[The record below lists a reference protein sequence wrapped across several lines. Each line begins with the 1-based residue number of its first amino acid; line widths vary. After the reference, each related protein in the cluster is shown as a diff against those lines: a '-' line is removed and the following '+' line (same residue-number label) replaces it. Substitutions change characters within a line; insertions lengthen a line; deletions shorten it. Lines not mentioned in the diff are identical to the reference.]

1 VQLPEP
7 SDLTKP
13 GSVSRLLVLE
23 GIQDPG
29 NLVRRPVVCSFSRKL
44 LLCCMRTGSPVLYP

>member
-1 VQLPEP
+1 MQLPEP